1 MAKISQKYVGLRLPE
16 DLYNKVSQLAKS
28 EDRSV
33 SYIIRRI
40 IQQAI
45 EDR

>member
-16 DLYNKVSQLAKS
+16 DLYKKVNQLAKS

>member
-16 DLYNKVSQLAKS
+16 DLYHKVAAIAKD
-28 EDRSV
+28 EDRSL

>member
-16 DLYNKVSQLAKS
+16 DLYNKVNQLAKS